1 MRYLINI
8 KTLLVM
14 LKLILDRYDL
24 SSYNRPV
31 LQEKLSVFLLAY
43 RPSHATLMLLPVINN
58 QFDRSV
64 YDRTNP

>member
-24 SSYNRPV
+24 SSYNRSV

-43 RPSHATLMLLPVINN
+43 RPSHVTLMLLPVINN